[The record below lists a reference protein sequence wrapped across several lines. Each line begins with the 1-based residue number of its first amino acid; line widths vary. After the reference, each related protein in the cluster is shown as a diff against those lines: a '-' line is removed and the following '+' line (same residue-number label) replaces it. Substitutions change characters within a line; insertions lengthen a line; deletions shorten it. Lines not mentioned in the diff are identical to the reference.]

1 MGRITIKDIAKL
13 LEVSPSTVSRALK
26 DHPDISLETREAV
39 KRVANELGYAPNFQ
53 AISFRN
59 RESKLIGL
67 ILPDMN
73 MFFFPSVIQ
82 AIEEETRKRGYHLVV
97 LHSNDRLEREIENV
111 NFCQNFGVDG
121 LLVSLSKETDNIDH
135 FQNIIEK
142 GIPVVFFDKVLE
154 SQEKALVI
162 IQDEV
167 VSEKAVKHLI
177 DRGRKRI
184 CGLFGN
190 PNLTISKLRYVGFK
204 KALKEAG
211 HPILPDFTVF
221 ANDINQAKK
230 AMHTIFE
237 NENPPDAVFAM
248 SDELLVGA
256 MEAIYS
262 CHLNIPEDVAII
274 SISDGQ
280 APNFFYPPVTYV
292 EHSGKQVG
300 KRATELLFEMINSN
314 LPRTNQK
321 IILDTQIILQAS
333 T

>member
-1 MGRITIKDIAKL
+1 M
-13 LEVSPSTVSRALK
+13 
-26 DHPDISLETREAV
+26 V
-39 KRVANELGYAPNFQ
+39 KRVANDLGYSPNFQ

-82 AIEEETRKRGYHLVV
+82 SIEEETRKRGYHLVV
-97 LHSNDRLEREIENV
+97 LHSNDRLDREVENV
-111 NFCQNFGVDG
+111 HFCQNFGVDG
-121 LLVSLSKETDNIDH
+121 LLVSLSKETDNIQH
-135 FQNIIEK
+135 FSNIIER
-142 GIPVVFFDKVLE
+142 GVPVVFFDKVLE
-154 SQEKALVI
+154 SQEKSLVI

-167 VSEKAVKHLI
+167 VAEKAVQHLI
-177 DRGRKRI
+177 DKGRKRI

-190 PNLTISKLRYVGFK
+190 PNLTISKLRYVGFS
-204 KALKEAG
+204 KALKDANQS
-211 HPILPDFTVF
+211 LSPDYTIF
-221 ANDINQAKK
+221 ANDIDQAKT
-230 AMHTIFE
+230 AMQNLFRSET
-237 NENPPDAVFAM
+237 PPDAVFAM

-256 MEAIYS
+256 MEAINS
-262 CHLNIPEDVAII
+262 CALNVPEDIAII

-280 APNFFYPPVTYV
+280 APNFFYPPITYV

-300 KRATELLFEMINSN
+300 KKATELLFDMIKSKH
-314 LPRTNQK
+314 PFASQK